1 MAGNPDQITRVTR
14 PREAAKAA
22 YNGMSKWY
30 DVFAGP
36 WEKKYREEGVRKL
49 AVREGE
55 KVLEIGFGT
64 GHCIQS
70 IAQSVGD
77 SGKVYGMDISEGML
91 AMTRDRVQRAGLSG
105 RVELVLGD
113 AVSLPFEAGFFDAV
127 FMSFTLEL
135 FDTPDIP
142 LVLAECMRVVKV
154 GGRLCVVASSKEGK
168 ERKLAVRFYEW
179 AHQKLPARVD
189 CRPIFPQRSLVEAGF
204 HLHGVSPVSRCG
216 LTGEIVLA
224 VKPPRGGSL

>member
-1 MAGNPDQITRVTR
+1 
-14 PREAAKAA
+14 
-22 YNGMSKWY
+22 
-30 DVFAGP
+30 VFVGG

-49 AVREGE
+49 DVRNGE
-55 KVLEIGFGT
+55 RVLEIGFGT

-91 AMTRDRVQRAGLSG
+91 TLTRDRVQRAGLSG
-105 RVELVLGD
+105 RVELALGD

-142 LVLAECMRVVKV
+142 LVLAECMRVVKA
-154 GGRLCVVASSKEGK
+154 GGRICVVASSKEGK
-168 ERKLAVRFYEW
+168 EGKLAVRFYEW
-179 AHQKLPARVD
+179 AHRKLPAHVD

-204 HLHGVSPVSRCG
+204 HLLGVSQVSRCG
-216 LTGEIVLA
+216 LAAEIVVA
-224 VKPPRGGSL
+224 VKPLKGDSR